1 MTKYNGKNATYN
13 WIAIHIIGLL
23 AYCANW

>member
-1 MTKYNGKNATYN
+1 MVKML
-13 WIAIHIIGLL
+13 HIIGLL